1 MFKHRTSDTYT
12 TWRCLKNRKT
22 CKTVV
27 KTHNVTHEV
36 ISINHHH
43 NHDTTSESNVAHYVS
58 KDSNWEDFVSKRET
72 RCIRIDNFVYYHKSV
87 TKGIVSWH
95 CTHRGCLASAESD
108 INLKFKILKN
118 TSHNHPPKSDE
129 FFFVFKNKPWSQTSI
144 VNRPDRAHTEDG
156 GCCNQGNTNANFIR
170 N

>member
-1 MFKHRTSDTYT
+1 MFKHRKFDTYT
-12 TWRCLKNRKT
+12 TWRCQKNRKT

-27 KTHNVTHEV
+27 KTHNVTDEV
-36 ISINHHH
+36 LSINHHH
-43 NHDTTSESNVAHYVS
+43 NHDTTSENNVAHYVS

-72 RCIRIDNFVYYHKSV
+72 RCIRIDNFVSYHKNV

-118 TSHNHPPKSDE
+118 TSHNHPPKSDD
-129 FFFVFKNKPWSQTSI
+129 FFFCLQK
-144 VNRPDRAHTEDG
+144 
-156 GCCNQGNTNANFIR
+156 
-170 N
+170 

>member
-1 MFKHRTSDTYT
+1 MTPY
-12 TWRCLKNRKT
+12 
-22 CKTVV
+22 
-27 KTHNVTHEV
+27 
-36 ISINHHH
+36 
-43 NHDTTSESNVAHYVS
+43 TTSENNVAHYVS

-72 RCIRIDNFVYYHKSV
+72 RCIRIDNFVSYHKNV

-129 FFFVFKNKPWSQTSI
+129 FFFCLQK
-144 VNRPDRAHTEDG
+144 
-156 GCCNQGNTNANFIR
+156 
-170 N
+170 